1 MKRALTLLLALLTL
15 CACTPTQQ
23 ETESE
28 GGYGLW
34 FAVRRDSGRTEPFSV
49 AREARTW
56 DGEPTAR
63 QLMDALLKGPN
74 EEGNYNPFPN
84 GASVRGMVFDP
95 ESATIRLDM
104 SEQYGGLAG
113 YDLTVAD
120 SCIALT
126 LCQLP
131 GVERVEVLVAG
142 EPIPYRDR
150 QQIGESDLLL
160 SGAGEQPETLL
171 LTLYFPNRAASGL
184 TAEYREVKRDGRQAA
199 EILMEELLRGPR
211 DRENCAALPTGTRV
225 LEMTIE
231 NGTCRLD
238 LSREFLRGEQ
248 QDPERSRADLYAVVN
263 SLCALNEISR
273 VRIQVEGESPE
284 SYADVSLK
292 NPLTA
297 DYDLVH

>member
-1 MKRALTLLLALLTL
+1 MKRVLTLFLALLTL
-15 CACTPTQQ
+15 CACTPAR
-23 ETESE
+23 EEPESE
-28 GGYGLW
+28 NSYGLW
-34 FAVRRDSGRTEPFSV
+34 FAVRRNSGRTEPFSV

-74 EEGNYNPFPN
+74 EEENYNPFPN

-150 QQIGESDLLL
+150 QQIGQGDLLL
-160 SGAGEQPETLL
+160 SGAGEQPDTFLV
-171 LTLYFPNRAASGL
+171 TLYFPNRTGSGL
-184 TAEYREVKRDGRQAA
+184 IAEYRKVERNGQQAA
-199 EILMEELLRGPR
+199 EILLEELLCGPR
-211 DRENCAALPTGTRV
+211 DQENCAALPAGTRV
-225 LEMTIE
+225 LGMTIE

-248 QDPERSRADLYAVVN
+248 QETEHSRAELYAVVN

-284 SYADVSLK
+284 NYAGVSLK